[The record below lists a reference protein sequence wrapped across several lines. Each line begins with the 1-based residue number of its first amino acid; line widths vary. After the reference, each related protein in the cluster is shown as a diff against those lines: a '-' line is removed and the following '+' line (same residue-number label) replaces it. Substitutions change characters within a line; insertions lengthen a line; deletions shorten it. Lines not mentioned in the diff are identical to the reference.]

1 MEYLFTNSRF
11 KCFIS
16 KATLSDMG
24 TCCDPPTGMKLE
36 NILNP
41 MLKSSSCA
49 LCISLDLANL
59 YWKSSYS
66 KGGGEGI
73 MFYFIPS
80 QCWDLQMLVLLRCT
94 FLLRSLLPAL
104 VFLMFCKKC
113 RKFPMIIV
121 CFLLGFKIFVSIF
134 VGFKIFT
141 MTASITQTQRKK
153 PKYKIFWWIRNMKE
167 KIQIFFYWINFDGL

>member
-1 MEYLFTNSRF
+1 MFYFESYTEWYGYLLWSTHWYEAWKYLKS
-11 KCFIS
+11 
-16 KATLSDMG
+16 
-24 TCCDPPTGMKLE
+24 
-36 NILNP
+36 
-41 MLKSSSCA
+41 KSSSCA